1 MSAVP
6 SSKPPAAPSA
16 GTQTLQRAAAL
27 MRLITSHNRQGMRL
41 VELYRRVGLARP
53 TVHRILEGLIA
64 ERLVRREENSK
75 RYYLGPLVYE
85 MGLAATPRVAL
96 RDIFKPY
103 LQKLAD
109 QTGDTVF
116 MTVRSG
122 FDGVCVARADGAYP
136 VRTLVLDVG
145 RHRPLNV
152 GAGGQALLATLT
164 DDEVRRICRVNT
176 DRTLRKNPR
185 FQESAL
191 RADILATRHRGHS
204 INKVMDTPC
213 VLSVG
218 KVVCYPDGAPAAAIC
233 VCTLASRL
241 DGERMDRAVQYL
253 AEAVRDI
260 EAELRRHIREGAD
273 AFSAAT
279 C

>member
-1 MSAVP
+1 MSAFP
-6 SSKPPAAPSA
+6 LSKRAVASSA

-27 MRLITSHNRQGMRL
+27 LRLITSHNRQGMRL
-41 VELYRRVGLARP
+41 VELYRRVGIERP
-53 TVHRILEGLIA
+53 TAHRILRGLIA
-64 ERLVRREENSK
+64 ERLVRRDDISK
-75 RYYLGPLVYE
+75 RYFLGPLVYE

-96 RDIFKPY
+96 RDIFTPY

-122 FDGVCVARADGAYP
+122 FDGVCVARAEGAYP
-136 VRTLVLDVG
+136 IRTLVLDVG

-152 GAGGQALLATLT
+152 GAGGLALLATLT
-164 DDEVRRICRVNT
+164 DDEVRRICQVNT
-176 DRTLRKNPR
+176 NRTLRKNPR
-185 FQESAL
+185 FHESAL
-191 RADILATRHRGHS
+191 RAEILATRHRGYS
-204 INKVMDTPC
+204 INKVMDSPC

-218 KVVCYPDGAPAAAIC
+218 NVVCYPDGGPAAAIC

-241 DGERMDRAVQYL
+241 DGERMERAVQYL
-253 AEAVRDI
+253 AEAVRNI

-279 C
+279 L